1 MNIQPYPF
9 PSHLTHVMQP
19 LDVGVFQPYKHW
31 HKKAI
36 QHAMRALDVDYN
48 IASFF
53 RDLTEIRAN
62 TFKKGTIQGAFRE
75 AGMWPI
81 DCKEAVKKMKIY
93 TPLERPH
100 SPMQIPKTPT
110 KFVHSELKLRQ
121 WQAKLPLI
129 LSSLSAKE
137 WDSFSR
143 GTERVLSGGELAV
156 LQYNMLS
163 TKVANQQ
170 KAKLHSRTVV
180 QTTNGPLTAAEAWKR
195 KDEKAKKQKE
205 AVERSAN
212 YQRRITVNRVRK
224 ELHIRGIAARK
235 AEKAR
240 KKQVNSL
247 VKANQ
252 EVPCELSQ
260 EIIDPEKAAA
270 AEDDIQEEANLQLI
284 SLLGAS
290 YESDDAQEEDFI
302 SFGGLDQPQS
312 FDDNI
317 IDPGLF

>member
-1 MNIQPYPF
+1 MTSWYNDKLSGDELVLLSESGYTNNELAMLYLEHFIKCTNAGSDQPQKVLLMDSHTSHTTSEFIIRAKEMNIQPYPF

-93 TPLERPH
+93 TPLKCPH

-121 WQAKLPLI
+121 WQAKLLLI
-129 LSSLSAKE
+129 LSNPSAKE
-137 WDSFSR
+137 
-143 GTERVLSGGELAV
+143 
-156 LQYNMLS
+156 
-163 TKVANQQ
+163 
-170 KAKLHSRTVV
+170 
-180 QTTNGPLTAAEAWKR
+180 
-195 KDEKAKKQKE
+195 
-205 AVERSAN
+205 
-212 YQRRITVNRVRK
+212 
-224 ELHIRGIAARK
+224 
-235 AEKAR
+235 
-240 KKQVNSL
+240 
-247 VKANQ
+247 
-252 EVPCELSQ
+252 
-260 EIIDPEKAAA
+260 
-270 AEDDIQEEANLQLI
+270 
-284 SLLGAS
+284 
-290 YESDDAQEEDFI
+290 
-302 SFGGLDQPQS
+302 
-312 FDDNI
+312 
-317 IDPGLF
+317 